1 VGKSPLYAG
10 RILIYST
17 PAALTQ
23 HIEWAIS
30 QKLGQVV
37 DLTWINQPLNPS
49 SLAMEFEYKHQHPVA
64 DQIANALK
72 GWHYIRFEI
81 SQSNKSTGDI
91 VLYRAT
97 PDLGLHQASLAS
109 NGDVVINE
117 NQVNTIL
124 KNSMTHDRLI
134 NNLENALGNQWEA
147 ELEPYR
153 IALAS
158 GMKEI
163 VSKSG

>member
-1 VGKSPLYAG
+1 MSKSANYAG

-17 PAALTQ
+17 PGALIQ
-23 HIEWAIS
+23 HIEWAIN
-30 QKLGQVV
+30 QAVGQVV
-37 DLTWINQPLNPS
+37 SLSWVNQPLNPGS
-49 SLAMEFEYKHQHPVA
+49 KAMEFEYKHNLP
-64 DQIANALK
+64 IAAKLAAALK
-72 GWHYIRFEI
+72 AWHYIRFEMREI
-81 SQSNKSTGDI
+81 NKNTNDAT
-91 VLYRAT
+91 LYRVS

-109 NGDVVINE
+109 NGDVVLNE

-124 KNSMTHDRLI
+124 KNSTTHDRLI

-153 IALAS
+153 LALAS
-158 GMKEI
+158 GLKDI

>member
-1 VGKSPLYAG
+1 VSKSLPYAG

-23 HIEWAIS
+23 HIEWAIN

-37 DLTWINQPLNPS
+37 NLSWKNQPLNPAT
-49 SLAMEFEYKHQHPVA
+49 LAMEFEYKHQQPVA
-64 DQIANALK
+64 AQIATALK
-72 GWHYIRFEI
+72 GWCCIRFEI
-81 SQSNKSTGDI
+81 TEVNKNTNDAT
-91 VLYRAT
+91 LYRVT
-97 PDLGLHQASLAS
+97 PDLGLHQAALAS
-109 NGDVVINE
+109 NGDVVLNE

-124 KNSMTHDRLI
+124 KNSITHDRLI
-134 NNLENALGNQWEA
+134 SNLENALGTSWEA

-153 IALAS
+153 LALAL

>member
-1 VGKSPLYAG
+1 MSKSQIYAG
-10 RILIYST
+10 RIHIYSA

-23 HIEWAIS
+23 HIEWALN
-30 QKLGQVV
+30 QHLNQVV
-37 DLTWINQPLNPS
+37 KITWVNQPLLPG
-49 SLAMEFEYKHQHPVA
+49 SLAMEFEYKSQRPVA
-64 DQIANALK
+64 DKLAIALK

-81 SQSNKSTGDI
+81 RQVNLLTTDA
-91 VLYRAT
+91 VLYRIT

-117 NQVNTIL
+117 NQLNQLITNSYSHKML
-124 KNSMTHDRLI
+124 KS
-134 NNLENALGNQWEA
+134 NLENALGMQWEI

-153 IALAS
+153 LALAS
-158 GMKEI
+158 GMAES

>member
-1 VGKSPLYAG
+1 MSKSQIYAG
-10 RILIYST
+10 RIHIYSA

-23 HIEWAIS
+23 HIEWALN
-30 QKLGQVV
+30 QHLNQVV
-37 DLTWINQPLNPS
+37 KITWVYQPLLPG
-49 SLAMEFEYKHQHPVA
+49 SLAMEFEYKSQRPVA
-64 DQIANALK
+64 DKLAIALK

-81 SQSNKSTGDI
+81 RQVNLLTTDA
-91 VLYRAT
+91 VLYRIT

-117 NQVNTIL
+117 NQLNQLITNSYSHKML
-124 KNSMTHDRLI
+124 KS
-134 NNLENALGNQWEA
+134 NLENALGMQWEI

-153 IALAS
+153 LALAS
-158 GMKEI
+158 GMAES

>member
-1 VGKSPLYAG
+1 VSKSLPYAG

-23 HIEWAIS
+23 HIEWAIN

-37 DLTWINQPLNPS
+37 TLTWVNQPLNPS

-64 DQIANALK
+64 AQIATALK
-72 GWHYIRFEI
+72 GWCYIRFEI
-81 SQSNKSTGDI
+81 TEVNKNTNDAT
-91 VLYRAT
+91 LYRVS

-109 NGDVVINE
+109 NGDVVLNE

-153 IALAS
+153 LALAS
-158 GMKEI
+158 GLKDI

>member
-1 VGKSPLYAG
+1 
-10 RILIYST
+10 
-17 PAALTQ
+17 
-23 HIEWAIS
+23 
-30 QKLGQVV
+30 
-37 DLTWINQPLNPS
+37 
-49 SLAMEFEYKHQHPVA
+49 MEFEYKHQHPVA

-124 KNSMTHDRLI
+124 KNSLSYEKLQA
-134 NNLENALGNQWEA
+134 NLENALGINWDL

-153 IALAS
+153 LALA
-158 GMKEI
+158 GPMLDT

>member
-1 VGKSPLYAG
+1 VSKSLPYAG

-23 HIEWAIS
+23 HIEWAIN

-37 DLTWINQPLNPS
+37 TLTWVNQPLTPS

-64 DQIANALK
+64 AQITTALK
-72 GWHYIRFEI
+72 AWHYIRFELREL
-81 SQSNKSTGDI
+81 NKSTQETI
-91 VLYRAT
+91 FYRVT
-97 PDLGLHQASLAS
+97 PELGVHQASATT
-109 NGDVVINE
+109 NGDVVLNE
-117 NQVNTIL
+117 NQINTII
-124 KNSMTHDRLI
+124 KNSLSYEKLQA
-134 NNLENALGNQWEA
+134 NLENALGISWDI

-153 IALAS
+153 IALADP
-158 GMKEI
+158 MLDT

>member
-1 VGKSPLYAG
+1 MSKSLPYAG

-30 QKLGQVV
+30 QKLGQVITLKWV
-37 DLTWINQPLNPS
+37 NQPLNPS
-49 SLAMEFEYKHQHPVA
+49 TLAMEFEYQHQSPVA
-64 DQIANALK
+64 DQIATALK

-81 SQSNKSTGDI
+81 TQINKNTNDA

-97 PDLGLHQASLAS
+97 PDLGLHQASLSS
-109 NGDVVINE
+109 NGDVVLNE

-124 KNSMTHDRLI
+124 KNSITHDRLI

-153 IALAS
+153 LALAL
-158 GMKEI
+158 GMKDI

>member
-1 VGKSPLYAG
+1 VSKSLLYAG

-124 KNSMTHDRLI
+124 KNSLSYEKLQA
-134 NNLENALGNQWEA
+134 NLENALGINWDL

-153 IALAS
+153 LALA
-158 GMKEI
+158 GPMLDT

>member
-1 VGKSPLYAG
+1 MSKSQIYAG
-10 RILIYST
+10 RIHIYSA

-23 HIEWAIS
+23 HIEWALN
-30 QKLGQVV
+30 QHLNQVV
-37 DLTWINQPLNPS
+37 KITWVNQPLLPG
-49 SLAMEFEYKHQHPVA
+49 SLAMEFEYKSQRPVA
-64 DQIANALK
+64 DKIAIALK

-81 SQSNKSTGDI
+81 RQVNLSTTDA
-91 VLYRAT
+91 VLYRIT

-117 NQVNTIL
+117 NQLNQLITNSYSHKML
-124 KNSMTHDRLI
+124 KS
-134 NNLENALGNQWEA
+134 NLENALGMQWEI

-153 IALAS
+153 LALAS
-158 GMKEI
+158 GMAES